1 MKKTEPIEAPPET
14 TAKRNAKKYKEANEE
29 LVAFLKD
36 LNVRPVLEEFYAL
49 VKHRNELL
57 DVAIRDVKS
66 ELQRSDHRQL
76 VYEGIGAQKKTER
89 YYDTDFLSEHLPVG
103 QAELVLTRKIIY
115 ELNQP
120 MLEQMVRQG
129 EVDND
134 IVRQAYHEK
143 AQPPSAIPGTP
154 KPFTLPALPLE

>member
-1 MKKTEPIEAPPET
+1 MTTKPNEVQPET
-14 TAKRNAKKYKEANEE
+14 TAKRNARKYKEIEEE
-29 LVAFLKD
+29 LKAFLKD
-36 LNVRPVLEEFYAL
+36 PDIRPILEELYDL
-49 VKHRNELL
+49 VKRRNELL

-76 VYEGIGAQKKTER
+76 VYDGIGAQKKTER
-89 YYDTDFLSEHLPVG
+89 YYDTDFLAEHLPVG
-103 QAELVLTRKIIY
+103 QADLVLSRKITY

-143 AQPPSAIPGTP
+143 AQTPSAMPGTP
-154 KPFTLPALPLE
+154 KPFALPALPME